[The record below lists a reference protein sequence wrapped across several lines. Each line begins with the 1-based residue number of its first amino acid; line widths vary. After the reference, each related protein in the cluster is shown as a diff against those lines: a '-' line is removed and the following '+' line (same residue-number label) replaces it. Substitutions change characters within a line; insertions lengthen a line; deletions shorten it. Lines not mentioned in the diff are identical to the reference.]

1 MARRNLPAANES
13 RSRPPAMIE
22 SKRAQ
27 LLDLLAKCSVCRGSF
42 TLASGAKS
50 DLYVDVKLTALDPQG
65 ALLIGEVGW
74 DLLVRQSD
82 ALGVKI
88 DGVGGLT
95 MGADPIALS
104 IGIAAQLNCSGSAP
118 KVFCV
123 RKSPKTH
130 GRSKLIEGNFQT
142 GDRVVVIDDVI
153 TTGGSTLQAIEAIE
167 SEGGVVLFALA
178 VVDRDEGGRQNIA
191 DRGFNVVSIFNR
203 QDVIAARER
212 HERQTINAAAHR

>member
-1 MARRNLPAANES
+1 
-13 RSRPPAMIE
+13 MIAT
-22 SKRAQ
+22 KRAQ
-27 LLDLLAKCSVCRGSF
+27 LLHLLAERSVCRGSF
-42 TLASGAKS
+42 TLASGAQS

-74 DLLVRQSD
+74 DLLIRQAQ
-82 ALGVKI
+82 ALGVTI

-104 IGIAAQLNCSGSAP
+104 VGIAAQLNCPGSAP

-130 GRSKLIEGNFQT
+130 GRSKLIEGNFQA

-153 TTGGSTLQAIEAIE
+153 TTGGSSLQAIDAIE
-167 SEGGVVLFALA
+167 SEGGVVLFVFA

-191 DRGFNVVSIFNR
+191 DRGFGVVSIFNR
-203 QDVIAARER
+203 HDVIAARER
-212 HERQTINAAAHR
+212 YENQRLNLAVHD